1 MAETGSTATSTRR
14 IGKLPLAN
22 RDRRL
27 EYTGVVQPVLDYL
40 NSIPGAK
47 AINIHG
53 SVFSERGT
61 PDIIGSIRGRT
72 VAFECKRSE
81 REAPEDIQKWRLAEW
96 LSAGAIVGAV
106 SDVKH
111 VDLILRLMGV
121 ID

>member
-1 MAETGSTATSTRR
+1 MN
-14 IGKLPLAN
+14 N
-22 RDRRL
+22 RDKRL
-27 EYTGVVQPVLDYL
+27 EYSGVVQPVLDYL

-61 PDIIGSIRGRT
+61 PDVIGSIRGRT

-81 REAPEDIQKWRLAEW
+81 EEAPEAIQKWRLAEW
-96 LSAGAIVGAV
+96 IAAGAIVGAV
-106 SDVKH
+106 SDVRH

>member
-1 MAETGSTATSTRR
+1 M
-14 IGKLPLAN
+14 AN
-22 RDRRL
+22 RDKRL
-27 EYTGVVQPVLDYL
+27 EYNGVVDPILHYL
-40 NSIPGAK
+40 NSLPESK

-81 REAPEDIQKWRLAEW
+81 EEAPEAIQKWRLAEW

-111 VDLILRLMGV
+111 VDLILRLMGMM
-121 ID
+121 D